1 MNLFGVVG
9 MPRRADLGAQTGKA
23 VHHVLPQLSDG
34 LLNEAE
40 LQQRCVKGVARER
53 FDHPAHRLG
62 RLCHHH

>member
-1 MNLFGVVG
+1 VNLFGASACRVV
-9 MPRRADLGAQTGKA
+9 PISAQTGKA
-23 VHHVLPQLSDG
+23 VHHVLQQLSDG

-53 FDHPAHRLG
+53 FDHPPHRLG